1 MSILPG
7 IDWILLSIERRLVV
21 SSFEL
26 VIRGGTVFDG
36 TGAAPITADVGIRDG
51 KVAAIGQGLPAG
63 ARTVDAHGR
72 WVLPG
77 LIDVHTHYDAEVL
90 LSPGLGESVRHGTTS
105 VIFGN
110 CSLSTVYSDADD
122 CADMFARV
130 EALPWQIVHDSVK
143 EAKTWSGPAEYVKAL
158 DSLPLGTNVAA
169 FIGHSDI
176 RAAVLGLGQSVDAD
190 YRPTRAQ
197 IKQMQQM
204 LTEALDAGFVGLS
217 TLRSSFSKL
226 EGTRFPARQLPSTYA
241 TWSEFDALNTVL
253 RQRGRV
259 HQSTP
264 NLARQAEV
272 SRYLAQSIGR
282 RFRGTRKALKT
293 TLIAAAD
300 VKADR
305 RAARLTLLAASLTNL
320 AGGDFRWQHLP
331 VPFEMYADGVDLVV
345 FEEFGSGS
353 AALNF
358 RDEMSRGK
366 LLADESYR
374 RGFRKDMTKQFGPRV
389 WSRDLSDAEIVACP
403 DQHVVGQSFA
413 EVAAARGVEPAD
425 ALLDLTV
432 EHGAR
437 LRWRTV
443 VANDR
448 EEVLDR
454 MQRSPNVQ
462 IGFSDSGAHL
472 RNMAFYNSGLRML
485 ERVHRR
491 RSMPV
496 EAAVRRLT
504 GELADWYGLDAGY
517 LREGKRADIAIVD
530 PAGFDGS
537 SATYAEAPYPG
548 APDVKRMVNRNDKLV
563 SATIVGGHIVY
574 EAGEFAPGFGTD
586 LHAGR
591 FLEATTN

>member
-1 MSILPG
+1 MA
-7 IDWILLSIERRLVV
+7 D
-21 SSFEL
+21 FEL

-36 TGAAPITADVGIRDG
+36 TGAAPLTADVGVRDG
-51 KVAAIGQGLPAG
+51 KVAAIGHGLPDG
-63 ARTVDAHGR
+63 ARTVDARGQ
-72 WVLPG
+72 WVIPG

-90 LSPGLGESVRHGTTS
+90 ISPGLGESVRHGTTS

-110 CSLSTVYSDADD
+110 CSLSTVFSDADD

-143 EAKTWSGPAEYVKAL
+143 EAKTWTGPAEYVKTL
-158 DSLPLGTNVAA
+158 DALPLGANVAA

-176 RAAVLGLGQSVDAD
+176 RAAVLGLGRSVDDD
-190 YRPTRAQ
+190 YRPTRAE
-197 IKQMQQM
+197 IGRMKEM
-204 LTEALDAGFVGLS
+204 LADALDAGFVGLS

-241 TWSEFDALNTVL
+241 RWSEFHALNTVL
-253 RQRGRV
+253 RERGRV

-272 SRYLAQSIGR
+272 SRYLGQSIGR
-282 RFRGTRKALKT
+282 GFRGSRKALKT

-305 RAARLTLLAASLTNL
+305 RAARLTLLAASLTNR

-374 RGFRKDMTKQFGPRV
+374 RQFRKDMTRQFGPRV
-389 WSRDLSDAEIVACP
+389 WSRDLSDAEIISCP
-403 DQHVVGQSFA
+403 DNSVVGQSFA
-413 EVAAARGVEPAD
+413 DVAASRGIEPAD

-448 EEVLDR
+448 DEVLDR

-462 IGFSDSGAHL
+462 IGFADSGAHL

-485 ERVHRR
+485 ERVRQR
-491 RSMPV
+491 GSMPI
-496 EAAVRRLT
+496 ETAVCRLT

-517 LREGKRADIAIVD
+517 LRTGKRADIAVVN

-537 SATYAEAPYPG
+537 SAAYAEAPYPG
-548 APDVKRMVNRNDKLV
+548 APSVKRMVNRNDHLV
-563 SATIVGGHIVY
+563 TATVVGGQMVY
-574 EAGEFAPGFGTD
+574 GEGEFAPGFGTE

-591 FLEATTN
+591 FLQAENR

>member
-1 MSILPG
+1 VEIV
-7 IDWILLSIERRLVV
+7 D
-21 SSFEL
+21 FEL

-36 TGAAPITADVGIRDG
+36 TGAAPRSADVGIRDG
-51 KVAAIGQGLPAG
+51 KVAAIAPGLPDG
-63 ARTVDAHGR
+63 ARTIDARGR
-72 WVLPG
+72 WVMPG

-90 LSPGLGESVRHGTTS
+90 LSPGLGESARHGTTS
-105 VIFGN
+105 VVFGN

-130 EALPWQIVHDSVK
+130 EALPWQIVHDAIK
-143 EAKTWSGPAEYVKAL
+143 EGKTWSGPAEYVKAV
-158 DSLPLGTNVAA
+158 DSLPLGVNVAA

-176 RAAVLGLGQSVDAD
+176 RAAVLGLGRSVDAD

-197 IKQMQQM
+197 IDQMRQM
-204 LTEALDAGFVGLS
+204 LSDALDAGFLGLS

-226 EGTRFPARQLPSTYA
+226 EGTRYPAQQLPSTYA
-241 TWSEFDALNTVL
+241 KWSEFHALNNVL
-253 RQRGRV
+253 RKRGRV

-272 SRYLAQSIGR
+272 ARYLAQSIGR
-282 RFRGTRKALKT
+282 GFRRPLKT

-305 RAARLTLLAASLTNL
+305 KAARLTLVAADLTNR

-353 AALNF
+353 TALNF
-358 RDEMSRGK
+358 RDEMSRGR

-374 RGFRKDMTKQFGPRV
+374 RQFRKDMTKQFGPRV
-389 WSRDLSDAEIVACP
+389 WTRDLSDAEIVSCP
-403 DQHVVGQSFA
+403 DVGVVGKPFA
-413 EVAAARGVEPAD
+413 DVAASRGIEPAD

-432 EHGAR
+432 EHGAQ

-448 EEVLDR
+448 EDVLDR
-454 MQRSPNVQ
+454 IQRSPNVQ

-485 ERVHRR
+485 ERVHHR
-491 RSMPV
+491 RSLPV
-496 EAAVRRLT
+496 ETAVRRLT

-517 LREGKRADIAIVD
+517 LSEGKRADVAVID

-537 SATYAEAPYPG
+537 SAAYVEAPYPG
-548 APDVKRMVNRNDKLV
+548 APDVKRMVNRNDDLV
-563 SATIVGGHIVY
+563 TATIVGGEIVY
-574 EAGEFAPGFGTD
+574 RAGEFAEGFGTE

-591 FLEATTN
+591 FLQAVDR

>member
-1 MSILPG
+1 MA
-7 IDWILLSIERRLVV
+7 DYQ
-21 SSFEL
+21 L

-51 KVAAIGQGLPAG
+51 KVAAIAQGLPDG
-63 ARTVDAHGR
+63 ARTLDARGQ
-72 WVLPG
+72 WVVPG

-105 VIFGN
+105 VILGN

-130 EALPWQIVHDSVK
+130 EALPWQIVSDSVK
-143 EAKTWSGPAEYVKAL
+143 EAKTWTGPAEYVKTL
-158 DSLPLGTNVAA
+158 DSLPLGANVAA

-176 RAAVLGLGQSVDAD
+176 RAAVLGLGQSVDD
-190 YRPTRAQ
+190 TYRPTRAE
-197 IKQMQQM
+197 IGRMKLM
-204 LTEALDAGFVGLS
+204 LADALDAGFVGLS

-226 EGTRFPARQLPSTYA
+226 DGTRFPARQLPSTYA
-241 TWSEFDALNTVL
+241 KWSEFHALNSVL
-253 RQRGRV
+253 RERGRV

-272 SRYLAQSIGR
+272 SRYLAQSIGHGL
-282 RFRGTRKALKT
+282 RGPRKALKT

-305 RAARLTLLAASLTNL
+305 RAARLTLLAASLTNR
-320 AGGDFRWQHLP
+320 AGGNFRWQHLP

-374 RGFRKDMTKQFGPRV
+374 RKFRKDMTKQFGPRV

-403 DQHVVGQSFA
+403 DNAVVGQSFA
-413 EVAAARGVEPAD
+413 DVAASRGIEPAD

-448 EEVLDR
+448 ADVLDR

-472 RNMAFYNSGLRML
+472 RNMAFYNAGLRML
-485 ERVHRR
+485 ERVHQR

-496 EAAVRRLT
+496 ETAVRRLT

-517 LREGKRADIAIVD
+517 LSNGKRADIAVID

-537 SATYAEAPYPG
+537 SAAYAEAPYPG
-548 APDVKRMVNRNDKLV
+548 APSVNRMVNRNDSLV
-563 SATIVGGHIVY
+563 SATVVGGQIVY
-574 EAGEFAPGFGTD
+574 TEGEFAAGFGTD
-586 LHAGR
+586 LHAGQ
-591 FLEATTN
+591 FLQAENR

>member
-1 MSILPG
+1 MA
-7 IDWILLSIERRLVV
+7 DY
-21 SSFEL
+21 EL
-26 VIRGGTVFDG
+26 VIHGGTVFDG
-36 TGAAPITADVGIRDG
+36 TGAAPVTADVGIRDG
-51 KVAAIGQGLPAG
+51 KVAAIAQGLPDG
-63 ARTVDAHGR
+63 ARTLDARGQ
-72 WVLPG
+72 WVVPG

-105 VIFGN
+105 VVLGN

-143 EAKTWSGPAEYVKAL
+143 EAKTWTGPAEYVKTL
-158 DSLPLGTNVAA
+158 DSLPLGANVAA

-176 RAAVLGLGQSVDAD
+176 RAAVLGLGRSVDD
-190 YRPTRAQ
+190 TYRPTRAE
-197 IKQMQQM
+197 IGRMKQM
-204 LTEALDAGFVGLS
+204 LADALDAGFVGLS

-241 TWSEFDALNTVL
+241 KWSEFHALNTVL
-253 RQRGRV
+253 RERGRV

-272 SRYLAQSIGR
+272 SRYLTQSIGYGL
-282 RFRGTRKALKT
+282 RGPRKALKT

-305 RAARLTLLAASLTNL
+305 RAARLTLLAASLTNR
-320 AGGDFRWQHLP
+320 AGGNFRWQHLP

-374 RGFRKDMTKQFGPRV
+374 RKFRKDMTKQFGPRV

-403 DQHVVGQSFA
+403 DNSVVGQSFA
-413 EVAAARGVEPAD
+413 DVAASRGIEPAD

-448 EEVLDR
+448 AEVLDR

-472 RNMAFYNSGLRML
+472 RNMAFYNAGVRML

-496 EAAVRRLT
+496 ETAVRRLT

-517 LREGKRADIAIVD
+517 LSNGKRADLAVID

-537 SATYAEAPYPG
+537 SAAYAEAPYPG
-548 APDVKRMVNRNDKLV
+548 APNVKRMVNRNDGLV
-563 SATIVGGHIVY
+563 SATVVGGQLVY
-574 EAGEFAPGFGTD
+574 SDGAFAPGFGTE

-591 FLEATTN
+591 FLQAENR

>member
-1 MSILPG
+1 MA
-7 IDWILLSIERRLVV
+7 D
-21 SSFEL
+21 FDL

-36 TGAAPITADVGIRDG
+36 TGAAPIIADVGIRDG
-51 KVAAIGQGLPAG
+51 KVAAVAAGLPDG
-63 ARTVDAHGR
+63 ARTIDASGR
-72 WVLPG
+72 WVMPG
-77 LIDVHTHYDAEVL
+77 LLDVHTHYDAEVL

-105 VIFGN
+105 IIMGN
-110 CSLSTVYSDADD
+110 CSLSTVYSDAED

-130 EALPWQIVHDSVK
+130 EALPWQIVHDAVK
-143 EAKTWSGPAEYVKAL
+143 EAKTWDTPAEYVKAV
-158 DSLPLGTNVAA
+158 DALPLGVNVAA
-169 FIGHSDI
+169 FVGHSDI
-176 RAAVLGLGQSVDAD
+176 RATVLGLGQSVDAD
-190 YRPTRAQ
+190 YRPTRAE
-197 IKQMQQM
+197 IDQMRQM
-204 LTEALDAGFVGLS
+204 LTDALDAGFLGLS

-226 EGTRFPARQLPSTYA
+226 EGTRYPARQLPSTYA
-241 TWSEFDALNTVL
+241 KWSEFSALNTVL
-253 RQRGRV
+253 RKRGRV

-272 SRYLAQSIGR
+272 ARYLGQSLGR
-282 RFRGTRKALKT
+282 GFRRPLKT

-305 RAARLTLLAASLTNL
+305 RAARLTLLAAELTNRV
-320 AGGDFRWQHLP
+320 GGNFRWQHLP

-358 RDEMSRGK
+358 RDEMSRGQ

-374 RGFRKDMTKQFGPRV
+374 RQFRKDMTKQFGPRV
-389 WSRDLSDAEIVACP
+389 WSRDLSDAEIVSCP
-403 DQHVVGQSFA
+403 DVGVVGRSFA
-413 EVAAARGVEPAD
+413 DVAAARGIEPAD

-448 EEVLDR
+448 AEVLDR
-454 MQRSPNVQ
+454 LQRSPNVQ

-485 ERVHRR
+485 ERVHHR

-496 EAAVRRLT
+496 ETAVRRLT

-517 LREGKRADIAIVD
+517 LRQGKRADITVID

-537 SATYAEAPYPG
+537 SGAYAEAPYPG
-548 APDVKRMVNRNDKLV
+548 APDVQRMVNRNDQLV
-563 SATIVGGHIVY
+563 AATVVGGHIVY
-574 EAGEFAPGFGTD
+574 TAGEFAPGFGTE

-591 FLEATTN
+591 FLHAVGG

>member
-1 MSILPG
+1 MAEFDLT
-7 IDWILLSIERRLVV
+7 
-21 SSFEL
+21 
-26 VIRGGTVFDG
+26 IRGGTVYDG
-36 TGAAPITADVGIRDG
+36 TGAPPITADVGVRDG
-51 KVAAIGQGLPAG
+51 KVVTIAPGLPDG
-63 ARTVDAHGR
+63 ARTIDARGR

-77 LIDVHTHYDAEVL
+77 LLDVHTHYDAEVL

-105 VIFGN
+105 IVLGN
-110 CSLSTVYSDADD
+110 CSLSTIYSEADD

-130 EALPWQIVHDSVK
+130 EALPWQIVHDALK
-143 EAKTWSGPAEYVKAL
+143 ELKTWGSPTEYVKAL
-158 DSLPLGTNVAA
+158 DALPLGVNVAA

-176 RAAVLGLGQSVDAD
+176 RAAVLGLALSVDAS
-190 YRPTRAQ
+190 YRPSRAE
-197 IKQMQQM
+197 IKRMRRM
-204 LTEALDAGFVGLS
+204 LTDALDAGFLGLS

-241 TWSEFDALNTVL
+241 RWSEFGALNAVL
-253 RQRGRV
+253 RKRGRV

-264 NLARQAEV
+264 NLARQNEV
-272 SRYLAQSIGR
+272 VRYLAQSVGR
-282 RFRGTRKALKT
+282 GFRRPLKT

-300 VKADR
+300 VKSDR
-305 RAARLTLLAASLTNL
+305 ATAWKTVLAAALTNR

-358 RDEMSRGK
+358 RDEMSRGR

-374 RGFRKDMTKQFGPRV
+374 RQFRKDLARHSGPQV

-403 DQHVVGQSFA
+403 DSAVVGKSFA
-413 EVAAARGVEPAD
+413 DVAAARGIEPAD
-425 ALLDLTV
+425 ALLDLAV

-448 EEVLDR
+448 DDVLDR
-454 MQRSPNVQ
+454 LQQSPHVQ

-485 ERVHRR
+485 ERVHQRR
-491 RSMPV
+491 FMPV

-517 LREGKRADIAIVD
+517 LREGKRADIAVID

-537 SATYAEAPYPG
+537 SAAYAEASYPG
-548 APDVKRMVNRNDKLV
+548 APDVRRMVNRNDGLV
-563 SATIVGGHIVY
+563 SATVVGGQVVY
-574 EAGEFAPGFGTD
+574 ADGEFAPGFGTD
-586 LHAGR
+586 LHAGQ
-591 FLEATTN
+591 FLQAVDR

>member
-1 MSILPG
+1 MA
-7 IDWILLSIERRLVV
+7 D
-21 SSFEL
+21 FEL

-36 TGAAPITADVGIRDG
+36 TGAVPVTADVGVRDG
-51 KVAAIGQGLPAG
+51 KVAAVAPGLPEG
-63 ARTVDAHGR
+63 ARTVDAHGQ

-105 VIFGN
+105 VILGN
-110 CSLSTVYSDADD
+110 CSLSTVYSDAED

-143 EAKTWSGPAEYVKAL
+143 EAKTWTGPAEYAKTL
-158 DSLPLGTNVAA
+158 DSLPLGANVAA
-169 FIGHSDI
+169 FVGHSDI
-176 RAAVLGLGQSVDAD
+176 RAAVLGLGQSVDGD
-190 YRPTRAQ
+190 YRPTRGEISQ
-197 IKQMQQM
+197 MKQM
-204 LTEALDAGFVGLS
+204 LSDALDAGFVGLS

-241 TWSEFDALNTVL
+241 RWSEFHALNTVL
-253 RQRGRV
+253 RERGRV

-272 SRYLAQSIGR
+272 SRYLGQSIGR
-282 RFRGTRKALKT
+282 GFRRPLKT

-305 RAARLTLLAASLTNL
+305 RAARLTLLAASLTNR
-320 AGGDFRWQHLP
+320 AGGNFRWQHLP

-374 RGFRKDMTKQFGPRV
+374 RQFRKDMTKQFGPRV
-389 WSRDLSDAEIVACP
+389 WSRDLSDAEIIACP
-403 DQHVVGQSFA
+403 DKSVVGRSFA
-413 EVAAARGVEPAD
+413 DVAASRGIEPTD
-425 ALLDLTV
+425 ALLDLAV
-432 EHGAR
+432 EHGAG

-448 EEVLDR
+448 EDVLDR

-472 RNMAFYNSGLRML
+472 RNMAFYNAGLRML
-485 ERVHRR
+485 ERVHQR

-496 EAAVRRLT
+496 GTAVRRLT

-517 LREGKRADIAIVD
+517 LRNGTRADIAVID

-537 SATYAEAPYPG
+537 SAAYAEAPYPG
-548 APDVKRMVNRNDKLV
+548 APSVKRMVNRNDNLV
-563 SATIVGGHIVY
+563 SATVVGGQIVY
-574 EAGEFAPGFGTD
+574 EKGEFAPGFGTE

-591 FLEATTN
+591 FLQAENS

>member
-1 MSILPG
+1 MA
-7 IDWILLSIERRLVV
+7 D
-21 SSFEL
+21 FAM

-36 TGAAPITADVGIRDG
+36 TGAAPRTADVGIRDG
-51 KVAAIGQGLPAG
+51 KVVAIGPGLPDG
-63 ARTVDAHGR
+63 ARTIDAGGR
-72 WVLPG
+72 WVMPG

-90 LSPGLGESVRHGTTS
+90 LSPGLGESARHGTTS
-105 VIFGN
+105 IVLGN
-110 CSLSTVYSDADD
+110 CSLSTVFSDADD

-130 EALPWQIVHDSVK
+130 EALPWQIVHDAIK
-143 EAKTWSGPAEYVKAL
+143 EKKTWSGPAEYVKAV
-158 DSLPLGTNVAA
+158 DSLPLGVNVAA

-176 RAAVLGLGQSVDAD
+176 RAAVLGLGRSVDAD
-190 YRPTRAQ
+190 YRPTRAE
-197 IKQMQQM
+197 IGQMRQM
-204 LTEALDAGFVGLS
+204 LSDALDAGFVGLS

-241 TWSEFDALNTVL
+241 RWSEFGALNTVL
-253 RQRGRV
+253 RKRGRV

-272 SRYLAQSIGR
+272 ARYLAQSIGR
-282 RFRGTRKALKT
+282 GLRRPLKT

-305 RAARLTLLAASLTNL
+305 KAARLTMLAADLTNR

-353 AALNF
+353 TALNF
-358 RDEMSRGK
+358 RDEMSRGR

-374 RGFRKDMTKQFGPRV
+374 RQFRRDMTKHLGPRV
-389 WSRDLSDAEIVACP
+389 WTRDLADAEIVSCP
-403 DQHVVGQSFA
+403 DVGVVGNSFA
-413 EVAAARGVEPAD
+413 DVAAARGIEPAD
-425 ALLDLTV
+425 ALLDLAV

-448 EEVLDR
+448 EDVLDR

-485 ERVHRR
+485 ERVHHR
-491 RSMPV
+491 RSLPV
-496 EAAVRRLT
+496 ETAVRRLT

-517 LREGKRADIAIVD
+517 LSEGKRADVAVID

-537 SATYAEAPYPG
+537 SAAYAEAPYPG
-548 APDVKRMVNRNDKLV
+548 APDVKRMVNRNDNLV
-563 SATIVGGHIVY
+563 TATIVGGEIVY
-574 EAGEFAPGFGTD
+574 HAGEFADGFGTD

-591 FLEATTN
+591 FLQAVDR

>member
-1 MSILPG
+1 MA
-7 IDWILLSIERRLVV
+7 D
-21 SSFEL
+21 FEL

-51 KVAAIGQGLPAG
+51 KVAAVASGLPDG
-63 ARTVDAHGR
+63 TRTIDARGR
-72 WVLPG
+72 WVMPG
-77 LIDVHTHYDAEVL
+77 LLDVHTHYDAEVL

-105 VIFGN
+105 IILGN
-110 CSLSTVYSDADD
+110 CSLSTVYSGADD

-130 EALPWQIVHDSVK
+130 EALPWQIVHDAVK
-143 EAKTWSGPAEYVKAL
+143 EAKTWTTPAEYVKAV
-158 DSLPLGTNVAA
+158 DSLPLGANVAA

-190 YRPTRAQ
+190 YRPTPAELDR
-197 IKQMQQM
+197 MRQM
-204 LTEALDAGFVGLS
+204 LTDALDAGFLGLS

-241 TWSEFDALNTVL
+241 TWSEFHALNTVL
-253 RQRGRV
+253 RKRGRV

-264 NLARQAEV
+264 NLARQVEV
-272 SRYLAQSIGR
+272 ARYLAQSLGR
-282 RFRGTRKALKT
+282 GFRRPWKPLKT

-305 RAARLTLLAASLTNL
+305 KAARLTLLAAELTNRV
-320 AGGDFRWQHLP
+320 GGNFRWQHLP

-358 RDEMSRGK
+358 RDEMSRGR

-374 RGFRKDMTKQFGPRV
+374 RQFRKDMTKQFGPRV
-389 WSRDLSDAEIVACP
+389 WSRDLSDAEIVSCP
-403 DQHVVGQSFA
+403 DPAVIGRSFA
-413 EVAAARGVEPAD
+413 DVAATRGIEPAD

-448 EEVLDR
+448 EDVLDR
-454 MQRSPNVQ
+454 IQRSPNVQ

-485 ERVHRR
+485 ERVHHR

-496 EAAVRRLT
+496 ETAVRRLT

-517 LREGKRADIAIVD
+517 LRQGKRADVTIIN

-537 SATYAEAPYPG
+537 SDAYAEAPYPG
-548 APDVKRMVNRNDKLV
+548 APTVQRMVNRNDELV
-563 SATIVGGHIVY
+563 AATIVGGHIVY
-574 EAGEFAPGFGTD
+574 TAGEFAPGFGTE

-591 FLEATTN
+591 FLQAVGR

>member
-1 MSILPG
+1 MSILLG
-7 IDWILLSIERRLVV
+7 IDWIPVSIEGRAVV
-21 SSFEL
+21 SNL
-26 VIRGGTVFDG
+26 DVVIRGGTVFDG
-36 TGAAPITADVGIRDG
+36 TGAAPFTADVGIRDG
-51 KVAAIGQGLPAG
+51 KVASIGQGLPDG

-72 WVLPG
+72 WVMPG

-90 LSPGLGESVRHGTTS
+90 ISPGLGESVRHGTTS
-105 VIFGN
+105 VILGN

-130 EALPWQIVHDSVK
+130 EALPWQIVHDAVK

-158 DSLPLGTNVAA
+158 DSLPLGVNVAA

-176 RAAVLGLGQSVDAD
+176 RAAVLGLGRSVDAH
-190 YRPTRAQ
+190 YRPTHPQ
-197 IKQMQQM
+197 ITQMQQM
-204 LTEALDAGFVGLS
+204 LAEALDAGFIGLS

-241 TWSEFDALNTVL
+241 TWSEFGALNSVL

-272 SRYLAQSIGR
+272 SRYLAQSIGL
-282 RFRGTRKALKT
+282 RGRRKALKT

-305 RAARLTLLAASLTNL
+305 RAARLTLLAAGLTNL
-320 AGGDFRWQHLP
+320 AGGNFRWQHLP

-358 RDEMSRGK
+358 RDEMSRGR

-374 RGFRKDMTKQFGPRV
+374 RKFRKDMAKQFGPRV

-403 DQHVVGQSFA
+403 DRSVVGKSFA
-413 EVAAARGVEPAD
+413 DVAATRGIEPAD

-472 RNMAFYNSGLRML
+472 RNMAFYNSGLRLL

-496 EAAVRRLT
+496 ETAVRRLT

-517 LREGKRADIAIVD
+517 LREGKRADVAIVD
-530 PAGFDGS
+530 PAKFDGS
-537 SATYAEAPYPG
+537 SAAYAEAPYPG
-548 APDVKRMVNRNDKLV
+548 APDVKRMVNRNDELV
-563 SATIVGGHIVY
+563 SATLVGGHIVY
-574 EAGEFAPGFGTD
+574 EAGDFAPGFGTD
-586 LHAGR
+586 LQAGS
-591 FLEATTN
+591 FLGAVTN

>member
-1 MSILPG
+1 
-7 IDWILLSIERRLVV
+7 
-21 SSFEL
+21 
-26 VIRGGTVFDG
+26 
-36 TGAAPITADVGIRDG
+36 
-51 KVAAIGQGLPAG
+51 
-63 ARTVDAHGR
+63 
-72 WVLPG
+72 VL
-77 LIDVHTHYDAEVL
+77 
-90 LSPGLGESVRHGTTS
+90 
-105 VIFGN
+105 GN
-110 CSLSTVYSDADD
+110 CSLSTVYSDAQD

-143 EAKTWSGPAEYVKAL
+143 EAKTWSGPAEYAKTL
-158 DSLPLGTNVAA
+158 DSLPLGANVAA

-176 RAAVLGLGQSVDAD
+176 RAAVLGLGQSVDDD
-190 YRPTRAQ
+190 YRPTRAE
-197 IKQMQQM
+197 IGRMKQM
-204 LTEALDAGFVGLS
+204 LSDALDAGFVGLS

-241 TWSEFDALNTVL
+241 KWSEFHALNTVL

-282 RFRGTRKALKT
+282 GFRGPRKALKT

-300 VKADR
+300 VKANR
-305 RAARLTLLAASLTNL
+305 RAALLTLLAASLTNR
-320 AGGDFRWQHLP
+320 AGGNLRWQHLP

-374 RGFRKDMTKQFGPRV
+374 RQFRKDMMKKFGPRV
-389 WSRDLSDAEIVACP
+389 WSRDLSDAEIVSCP
-403 DQHVVGQSFA
+403 DNSVVGQSFA
-413 EVAAARGVEPAD
+413 DVAASCGIEPAD

-432 EHGAR
+432 EHGAG

-448 EEVLDR
+448 EDVLDR

-485 ERVHRR
+485 ERVHQR

-496 EAAVRRLT
+496 ATAIRRLT

-517 LREGKRADIAIVD
+517 LRNGKRADIAVIN

-537 SATYAEAPYPG
+537 SAAYAEAPYPG
-548 APDVKRMVNRNDKLV
+548 APSVKRMVNRNDSLV
-563 SATIVGGHIVY
+563 SATVVGGQIVY
-574 EAGEFAPGFGTD
+574 SEGEFATGFGTE

-591 FLEATTN
+591 FLQAENR

>member
-1 MSILPG
+1 MA
-7 IDWILLSIERRLVV
+7 D
-21 SSFEL
+21 FEL

-36 TGAAPITADVGIRDG
+36 TGAAAITADVGVRDG
-51 KVAAIGQGLPAG
+51 KVAAVAPGLPDG
-63 ARTVDAHGR
+63 ARTLDARGQ

-90 LSPGLGESVRHGTTS
+90 ISPGLGESVRHGTTS

-110 CSLSTVYSDADD
+110 CSLSTVFSDADD

-143 EAKTWSGPAEYVKAL
+143 EAKTWTGPAEYVKTL
-158 DSLPLGTNVAA
+158 DSLPLGANVAA

-176 RAAVLGLGQSVDAD
+176 RAAVLGLGRSVDDD
-190 YRPTRAQ
+190 YRPTRAE
-197 IKQMQQM
+197 IGRMKEM
-204 LTEALDAGFVGLS
+204 LADALDAGFVGLS

-241 TWSEFDALNTVL
+241 RWSEFHALNTVL
-253 RQRGRV
+253 RERGRV

-272 SRYLAQSIGR
+272 SRYLGQSIGR
-282 RFRGTRKALKT
+282 GFRGSRKALKT

-305 RAARLTLLAASLTNL
+305 RAARLTLLAASLTNR

-374 RGFRKDMTKQFGPRV
+374 RQFRKDMTKQFGPRV

-403 DQHVVGQSFA
+403 DPSVVGRSFA
-413 EVAAARGVEPAD
+413 DVAASRGIEPAD

-472 RNMAFYNSGLRML
+472 RNMAFYNAGLRML
-485 ERVHRR
+485 ERVHQR

-496 EAAVRRLT
+496 ETAVRRLT

-517 LREGKRADIAIVD
+517 LGNGKRADIAVIN

-537 SATYAEAPYPG
+537 SAAYAEAPYPG
-548 APDVKRMVNRNDKLV
+548 APSVKRMVNRNDNLV
-563 SATIVGGHIVY
+563 SATVVGGQIVY
-574 EAGEFAPGFGTD
+574 SGGEFAPGFGTE
-586 LHAGR
+586 LHAGQ
-591 FLEATTN
+591 FLQAGNR

>member
-1 MSILPG
+1 MA
-7 IDWILLSIERRLVV
+7 D
-21 SSFEL
+21 FEL

-36 TGAAPITADVGIRDG
+36 TGAAAITADVGVRDG
-51 KVAAIGQGLPAG
+51 KVAAVAPGLPEG
-63 ARTVDAHGR
+63 ARTLDARGQ

-90 LSPGLGESVRHGTTS
+90 ISPGLGESVRHGTTS

-110 CSLSTVYSDADD
+110 CSLSTVFSDADD

-143 EAKTWSGPAEYVKAL
+143 EAKTWTGPAEYVKTL
-158 DSLPLGTNVAA
+158 DSLPLGANVAA

-176 RAAVLGLGQSVDAD
+176 RAAVLGLGRSVDDD
-190 YRPTRAQ
+190 YRPTRAE
-197 IKQMQQM
+197 IGRMKEM
-204 LTEALDAGFVGLS
+204 LADALDAGFVGLS

-241 TWSEFDALNTVL
+241 RWSEFHALNTVL
-253 RQRGRV
+253 RERGRV

-272 SRYLAQSIGR
+272 SRYLGQSIGR
-282 RFRGTRKALKT
+282 GFRGSRKALKT

-305 RAARLTLLAASLTNL
+305 RAARLTLLAASLTNR

-374 RGFRKDMTKQFGPRV
+374 RQFRKDMTKQFGPRV

-403 DQHVVGQSFA
+403 DPSVVGRSFA
-413 EVAAARGVEPAD
+413 DVAASRGIEPAD

-472 RNMAFYNSGLRML
+472 RNMAFYNAGLRML
-485 ERVHRR
+485 ERVHQR

-496 EAAVRRLT
+496 ETAVRRLT

-517 LREGKRADIAIVD
+517 LGNGKRADIAVIN

-537 SATYAEAPYPG
+537 SAAYAEAPYPG
-548 APDVKRMVNRNDKLV
+548 APSVKRMVNRNDNLV
-563 SATIVGGHIVY
+563 SATVVGGQIVY
-574 EAGEFAPGFGTD
+574 SGGEFAPGFGTE
-586 LHAGR
+586 LHAGQ
-591 FLEATTN
+591 FLQAGNR